1 MSRGIWKFLNVYK
14 FHCFADMFQI
24 EKEELS
30 KATVQKLSQLVR
42 DKDLELESLRQKNS
56 SLVQIVEENS
66 RSVAN
71 EKANAEGSG
80 DRRIAKATSD
90 NSNEIVALKDKIAEL
105 ETKLGTAQVYQT
117 GDNRTVA
124 ETSDHLV
131 SLF

>member
-1 MSRGIWKFLNVYK
+1 MFKSFTVYI
-14 FHCFADMFQI
+14 DMFQI

-66 RSVAN
+66 SVAK
-71 EKANAEGSG
+71 EKANADGSG

>member
-1 MSRGIWKFLNVYK
+1 
-14 FHCFADMFQI
+14 MFQI

-66 RSVAN
+66 SVAI
-71 EKANAEGSG
+71 ERANAEGSG

-105 ETKLGTAQVYQT
+105 ETKLGTAQVYQS
-117 GDNRTVA
+117 GDNRTLA

-131 SLF
+131 SLFSM

>member
-1 MSRGIWKFLNVYK
+1 MFKSFTVYI
-14 FHCFADMFQI
+14 DMFQI

-66 RSVAN
+66 SVAK
-71 EKANAEGSG
+71 EKANVEGSG

-105 ETKLGTAQVYQT
+105 ETKLGTAQVYQS
-117 GDNRTVA
+117 GDNRTLA

-131 SLF
+131 SLFSM

>member
-1 MSRGIWKFLNVYK
+1 
-14 FHCFADMFQI
+14 MFQI

-66 RSVAN
+66 KTT
-71 EKANAEGSG
+71 EKANGECSG
-80 DRRIAKATSD
+80 DRRIAKATTD

-105 ETKLGTAQVYQT
+105 ETKLGSTQFYQT
-117 GDNRTVA
+117 GDNRTLA
-124 ETSDHLV
+124 ENSDHLV
-131 SLF
+131 SLFLFSL

>member
-1 MSRGIWKFLNVYK
+1 MFKSFTVYI
-14 FHCFADMFQI
+14 DMFQI

-66 RSVAN
+66 SVAK
-71 EKANAEGSG
+71 ERANVEGSG